1 MSECINK
8 FFIYNGE
15 VKESTE
21 FGDLYPKSKKLLYE
35 VIRVIDKTP
44 LFLREHFERLDNSI
58 ALANLTVNFS
68 QKHMRESILKLIQEN
83 SVEDGNV
90 KLILDEENTL
100 VYSVKHSYP
109 TIEMYETGVKTL
121 LYFGERENPNA
132 KVINK
137 TFREEIDKILKET
150 HCYEA
155 ILVNKKGYITEG
167 SRSNIF
173 VVKGSKVYTAPLE
186 TVLPGVTRKLIIKA
200 CEVAGLQV
208 LEENI
213 HHKEINNLDALFI
226 SGTSP
231 KVLPI
236 SEVENMRFS
245 SSSNNTIK
253 RIMMEFDKIIGEDL
267 MRFKTTYL

>member
-1 MSECINK
+1 MGECINK

-15 VKESTE
+15 VKESKE
-21 FGDLYPKSKKLLYE
+21 FDVFYPKSKKLLYE

-44 LFLREHFERLDNSI
+44 LFLKEHFERLDNSI

-68 QKHMRESILKLIQEN
+68 EKHMRESILKLIQEN

-90 KLILDEENTL
+90 KLILDEENIL

-109 TIEMYETGVKTL
+109 TKEMYDNGVKTL
-121 LYFGERENPNA
+121 FYFGERENPNA
-132 KVINK
+132 KIVNK
-137 TFREEIDKILKET
+137 TFREEIDKILTKT
-150 HCYEA
+150 HSYEA
-155 ILVNKKGYITEG
+155 ILVNKEGYITEG

-173 VVKGSKVYTAPLE
+173 MVKGSKVYTAPLE
-186 TVLPGVTRKLIIKA
+186 TVLPGVTRKLIIKV
-200 CEVAGLQV
+200 CEVAGLEV
-208 LEENI
+208 LEESI

-236 SEVENMRFS
+236 SELEGVKYKSVQNEVV
-245 SSSNNTIK
+245 K
-253 RIMMEFDKIIGEDL
+253 KIIRKFDELIIKNLGGFNEFL
-267 MRFKTTYL
+267 

>member
-1 MSECINK
+1 MSECINN

-15 VKESTE
+15 IKEVKE
-21 FGDLYPKSKKLLYE
+21 FDDLYPKSKKLLYE

-58 ALANLTVNFS
+58 ALANITVNFS
-68 QKHMRESILKLIQEN
+68 EKHMRESILRLIQGN

-109 TIEMYETGVKTL
+109 TKEMYENGVKTL

-132 KVINK
+132 KIINK
-137 TFREEIDKILKET
+137 TFREEIDKILKES

-155 ILVNKKGYITEG
+155 ILVNKEGYITEG

-173 VVKGSKVYTAPLE
+173 MVRGSKVYTAPLE

-200 CEVAGLQV
+200 CEVTGLQV
-208 LEENI
+208 LEESVN
-213 HHKEINNLDALFI
+213 HEEIKNLDALFI

-236 SEVENMRFS
+236 SEVESIRFS
-245 SSSNNTIK
+245 SSSNQTIK

-267 MRFKTTYL
+267 MKFKTTYL

>member
-1 MSECINK
+1 MSECINN

-15 VKESTE
+15 IKEIRE
-21 FGDLYPKSKKLLYE
+21 FNDLYPKSKKLLYE

-68 QKHMRESILKLIQEN
+68 EKHMRESILKLIQEN

-109 TIEMYETGVKTL
+109 TREMYENGVKTL

-132 KVINK
+132 KIINK
-137 TFREEIDKILKET
+137 TFREEIDKILKES

-155 ILVNKKGYITEG
+155 ILVNKEGYITEG

-173 VVKGSKVYTAPLE
+173 MVKGSKVYTAPLE

-200 CEVAGLQV
+200 CEVTGLQV
-208 LEENI
+208 LEESVN
-213 HHKEINNLDALFI
+213 HEEIKNLDALFI

-236 SEVENMRFS
+236 SEVESMRFS
-245 SSSNNTIK
+245 SSSNQTIK

-267 MRFKTTYL
+267 MKFKTTYL

>member
-15 VKESTE
+15 VKESKE
-21 FGDLYPKSKKLLYE
+21 FDGFYPKSKKLLYE

-44 LFLREHFERLDNSI
+44 LFLKEHFERLDNSI

-68 QKHMRESILKLIQEN
+68 EKHMRESILRLIEVN
-83 SVEDGNV
+83 SVEQGNI

-109 TIEMYETGVKTL
+109 TKEMYENGVKTL

-132 KVINK
+132 KIINK

-150 HCYEA
+150 HSYEA
-155 ILVNKKGYITEG
+155 ILVNKEGYITEG

-173 VVKGSKVYTAPLE
+173 MVKGSKVYTAPLE

-200 CEVAGLQV
+200 CEVSGLEV
-208 LEENI
+208 LEESI
-213 HHKEINNLDALFI
+213 HHKEIKNLDALFI

-236 SEVENMRFS
+236 SEVENTKFNS
-245 SSSNNTIK
+245 SINHTIK
-253 RIMMEFDKIIGEDL
+253 KIMIEFDKIIGEDL
-267 MRFKTTYL
+267 VKFKTTYL